1 MAHTRV
7 DSAAVRIQAADDHVV
22 DADKGGENAH
32 RGDEPERGITAD
44 GKGKAD
50 DVGFAR
56 APIAVKNRSRAG
68 YIDIARTLN
77 VGWYQFFDSNEAAS
91 RDEALHFCWSRSPTS
106 SFAL

>member
-56 APIAVKNRSRAG
+56 APIAVQNRGRAR

-77 VGWYQFFDSNEAAS
+77 VGWYQFFDSNEAALARRS
-91 RDEALHFCWSRSPTS
+91 ASLLRSRSLRLP
-106 SFAL
+106 